1 MLSVTTTQCDQK
13 LDFNHWMLYI
23 HNQLR
28 DDKRRISEKSF
39 LRSKK
44 RVRKTTRKQGENLSH
59 C

>member
-1 MLSVTTTQCDQK
+1 MLSVKTTHPTQT

-39 LRSKK
+39 FRSKK
-44 RVRKTTRKQGENLSH
+44 RVSKATRKQGEAISY
-59 C
+59 